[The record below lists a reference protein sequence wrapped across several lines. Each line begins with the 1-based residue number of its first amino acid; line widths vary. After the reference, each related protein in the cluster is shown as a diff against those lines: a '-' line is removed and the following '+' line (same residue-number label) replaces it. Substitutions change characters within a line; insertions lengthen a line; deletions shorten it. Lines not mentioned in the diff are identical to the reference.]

1 VEIALQSFPEG
12 LVLFDDLPHVL
23 PCLGS
28 TLLDD
33 GSRGRFFIGLED
45 ARQSAPWLGLKLIE
59 DLVELGDPLF
69 VVCDIAVPAA
79 EEPVQARPQ
88 YVRRLPLQY
97 ERVDMSHAAW
107 RGLCR
112 LDRHVSS
119 RFPASSQTAF
129 A

>member
-1 VEIALQSFPEG
+1 VEIVLQLFPEG
-12 LVLFDDLPHVL
+12 LVLLDALPHAL
-23 PCLGS
+23 PRLGS
-28 TLLDD
+28 TLLDG

-45 ARQSAPWLGLKLIE
+45 AGQSTSWLGLELIE
-59 DLVELGDPLF
+59 DLVELGDPL
-69 VVCDIAVPAA
+69 VVVRDIAVPAA

-88 YVRRLPLQY
+88 CVRRLPLQY

-119 RFPASSQTAF
+119 SETASGLL
-129 A
+129 